1 MIKEIKEIQLNALKK
16 ELENVRDD
24 DYESRGKLKTKIER
38 TEKAKTISDLGLNLE
53 EAKKILEEHDIPFV
67 LGEEDK
73 AITEREGGFQGI
85 EDFMLVHL
93 TEYEPTQNRI

>member
-53 EAKKILEEHDIPFV
+53 EAKKF
-67 LGEEDK
+67 
-73 AITEREGGFQGI
+73 
-85 EDFMLVHL
+85 
-93 TEYEPTQNRI
+93 